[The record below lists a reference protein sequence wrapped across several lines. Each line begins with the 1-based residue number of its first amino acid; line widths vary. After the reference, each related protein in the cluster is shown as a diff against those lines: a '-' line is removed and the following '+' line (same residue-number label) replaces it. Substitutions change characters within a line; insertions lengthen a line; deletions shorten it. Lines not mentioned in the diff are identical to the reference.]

1 MKRQPKTQ
9 GLEWLYL
16 SMASFN
22 GSGYADKSSPETYLS
37 SYRAYKR
44 MKKDIYAIGATHMFE
59 IEARAFSEKLVDAQD
74 AGHIPSKKAMAKFQK
89 WYDAEQLGLEL

>member
-1 MKRQPKTQ
+1 MKKQPKTQ

-22 GSGYADKSSPETYLS
+22 GSGYADKSTPETYLS

-44 MKKDIYAIGATHMFE
+44 MKKDVYAIGATYLFE
-59 IEARAFSEKLVDAQD
+59 VEAKAFSEKLINAAD
-74 AGHIPSKKAMAKFQK
+74 AGHTPSEKAMAKFQK
-89 WYDAEQLGLEL
+89 WYNAEQLGVQL

>member
-22 GSGYADKSSPETYLS
+22 GSGYADKSSPEAYLS

-44 MKKDIYAIGATHMFE
+44 MKKDVYAIGATFMFE
-59 IEARAFSEKLVDAQD
+59 VEAKMFSEKLVDAQD
-74 AGHIPSKKAMAKFQK
+74 AGHTPSPKAMAKFQK
-89 WYDAEQLGLEL
+89 WYDSEQLGLEL